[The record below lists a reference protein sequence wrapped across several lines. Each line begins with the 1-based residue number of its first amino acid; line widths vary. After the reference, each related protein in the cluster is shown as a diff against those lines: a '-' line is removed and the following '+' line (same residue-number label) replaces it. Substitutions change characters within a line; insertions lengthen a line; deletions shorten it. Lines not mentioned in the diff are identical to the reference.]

1 MKKLYPLLSVLFL
14 IFWGCE
20 SEDQVQKDANPPGSV
35 TLSLDPSS
43 NVLNWT
49 VNDDDDFFGYS
60 LIGSIKTE
68 SPQSGAPNMWDT
80 LIYETQTRLDTS
92 YTLDS
97 SEFYSTY
104 QVTVTNNSELTT
116 FSNLISGWVNLWGEY
131 YFIDDTDS
139 LLIHGGGLTG
149 QIPLEI
155 GNLTNLTILSLVD
168 NPLLTGPIPMEIGNL
183 TNLTHLNL
191 YENNLTGE
199 IPFVIGFRADV
210 ELETGLYKLTHLNLS
225 NNQLTGV
232 INVLMWRLAT
242 LIHLDLS
249 GNQLTGEIPTGDE
262 DAGAEPGPGLGD
274 LNYLTS
280 IHLND
285 NQFTG
290 EIPPEIGNLN
300 YLTRLHLNDNQLT
313 GVPEGYNEV
322 TGEISA
328 TLCDLN
334 FNWSDSSIFNISN
347 NKLCPPYPPC
357 IEEYLGVQE
366 TTDCD

>member
-49 VNDDDDFFGYS
+49 VNDDDFFGYS

-104 QVTVTNNSELTT
+104 QVTVTNNSELTS

-149 QIPLEI
+149 QIPAEI
-155 GNLTNLTILSLVD
+155 GELTNLTILSLVD
-168 NPLLTGPIPMEIGNL
+168 NSLLTGSIPPQIGFLTNLTHLNLSDNQLTGEIPYEIGNLTNVELEIGMYNLTHLNLSDNQLSGEIPSQMGNLTNLIHLNLSDNQLTGEIPSQIGNL

-199 IPFVIGFRADV
+199 IP
-210 ELETGLYKLTHLNLS
+210 S
-225 NNQLTGV
+225 Q
-232 INVLMWRLAT
+232 
-242 LIHLDLS
+242 
-249 GNQLTGEIPTGDE
+249 
-262 DAGAEPGPGLGD
+262 
-274 LNYLTS
+274 
-280 IHLND
+280 
-285 NQFTG
+285 
-290 EIPPEIGNLN
+290 IGNLN
-300 YLTRLHLNDNQLT
+300 HLARLHLNDNQLT
-313 GVPEGYNEV
+313 GVKVSYNEV
-322 TGEISA
+322 AGEIEETICNINIS
-328 TLCDLN
+328 
-334 FNWSDSSIFNISN
+334 WSDSSFFNISN
-347 NKLCPPYPPC
+347 NQLCPPYPPC
-357 IEEYLGVQE
+357 IEDYLGVQN
-366 TTDCD
+366 TTNCD

>member
-1 MKKLYPLLSVLFL
+1 MNRWYILLLLFIGL
-14 IFWGCE
+14 AFYGCE
-20 SEDQVQKDANPPGSV
+20 NEDQVQKDANPPGPV
-35 TLSLDPSS
+35 TLSLSS
-43 NVLNWT
+43 NVLDWT
-49 VNDDDDFFGYS
+49 MNDDDDFFGYS
-60 LIGSIKTE
+60 LIGSITTVRA
-68 SPQSGAPNMWDT
+68 PQSGAPTVWDT

-104 QVTVTNNSELTT
+104 RVIVTKNSELTT
-116 FSNLISGWVNLWGEY
+116 LSNFISGWVSLWGEY

-168 NPLLTGPIPMEIGNL
+168 NPLLTGPIPEEIGNL
-183 TNLTHLNL
+183 RNLTHLNL

-199 IPFVIGFRADV
+199 IPFTIGFLTDV
-210 ELETGLYKLTHLNLS
+210 ELETGMYKLTHLNLS

-232 INVLMWRLAT
+232 IAPQMWELSG
-242 LIHLDLS
+242 LLHLDIS
-249 GNQLTGEIPTGDE
+249 GNQLTGEIPSWIGS
-262 DAGAEPGPGLGD
+262 

-290 EIPPEIGNLN
+290 EIPSAIGNLN
-300 YLTRLHLNDNQLT
+300 YLNRLHLNDNQFT
-313 GVPEGYNEV
+313 GVGVSYNEI
-322 TGEISA
+322 TGEIEE
-328 TLCDLN
+328 TICNLN
-334 FNWSDSSIFNISN
+334 INWSDSSNFNISN
-347 NKLCPPYPPC
+347 NQLCPPYPPC
-357 IEEYLGVQE
+357 IEDYLGVQD
-366 TTDCD
+366 TTNCN